1 MNIRRACSAIAF
13 WRAAASDRAVM
24 IPEHNAAYDALVIG
38 GGPAGATAA
47 ILLAQAGWR
56 IAVVEKKPFPRR
68 KVCGEFVSATSW
80 PLLAALG
87 VAQPLLARAGPE
99 IRRVGLYAGTSM
111 LAAAMPRPRDG
122 SGDWGRALGR
132 EVFDSVLLARAA
144 AATAVVLQPWTLA
157 RIVRTAGGHCCTLVA
172 NGTSSGVAGPAACN
186 LRARIVIAAHGSW
199 EPGTMP
205 TQTRRYPPRASDLF
219 AFKAHFRDGKLPL
232 GLMPLLIFPGG
243 YGGMVQTDGDR
254 LSLSCC
260 IRRDVLEGCRR
271 RWGSAGERARAA
283 AAVCAH
289 IQESCR
295 GAREALAGAAL
306 DGAWLS
312 AGPIRPGIRPLWH
325 EGIFT
330 VGNAAGEA
338 HPIVAEGISM
348 AIQSAWL
355 LCEQLAARKDA
366 ALAADASAV
375 MAAIGHEYER
385 NWRRN
390 FVTRIH
396 AAALFAHLAMR
407 PATARRVVALAK
419 RAPAILTLGAR
430 WSGKSQALKSL
441 PRVDAA

>member
-1 MNIRRACSAIAF
+1 MN
-13 WRAAASDRAVM
+13 
-24 IPEHNAAYDALVIG
+24 PEDNATYDALVIG

-87 VAQPLLARAGPE
+87 VAQYLSTRAGPE

-111 LAAAMPRPRDG
+111 LCAAMPSPQEG
-122 SGDWGRALGR
+122 PGGWGRALGR
-132 EVFDSVLLARAA
+132 EHFDSALLARAA
-144 AATAVVLQPWTLA
+144 GAGAVVLQPWA
-157 RIVRTAGGHCCTLVA
+157 ISRIERVVGGYACAVVA
-172 NGTSSGVAGPAACN
+172 NEKSTTVAGPSALQ

-199 EPGTMP
+199 EPGAMP
-205 TQTRRYPPRASDLF
+205 TQSRRYPPRASDLF
-219 AFKAHFRDGKLPL
+219 AFKAHFRDGKLPSA
-232 GLMPLLIFPGG
+232 LMPLLIFPGG
-243 YGGMVQTDGDR
+243 YGGMVQTDGGR

-260 IRRDVLEGCRR
+260 IRRDALEGCRR
-271 RWGSAGERARAA
+271 RWGIAGERARAA
-283 AAVCAH
+283 AAVFAH
-289 IQESCR
+289 IQASCR
-295 GAREALAGAAL
+295 GAREALSGAAL

-312 AGPIRPGIRPLWH
+312 AGPIRPGIRPFRH

-366 ALAADASAV
+366 ALAADASRV
-375 MAAIGHEYER
+375 LAAIGYEYER
-385 NWRRN
+385 SWRRN
-390 FVTRIH
+390 FVTRIR

-407 PATARRVVALAK
+407 PSTARRVVALSK
-419 RAPAILTLGAR
+419 RAPSILTLGAR
-430 WSGKSQALKSL
+430 WSGKAQSLHSL
-441 PRVDAA
+441 PHVDTV